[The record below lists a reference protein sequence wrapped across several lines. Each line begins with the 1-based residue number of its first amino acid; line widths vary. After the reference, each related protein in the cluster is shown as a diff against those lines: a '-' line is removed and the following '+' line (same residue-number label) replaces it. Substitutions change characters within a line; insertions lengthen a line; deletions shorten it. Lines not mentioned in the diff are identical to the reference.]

1 LLFVGVLMGAID
13 IAIIGPALPAIQAE
27 FDMNNRQLAVL
38 FNAYVLCQMIGA
50 QLLTKFSDRFGPRA
64 IYQFSIGCFAVGSM
78 VIVMATDQYLLY
90 LGRAIQGFG
99 AGGIFPVASAVIATR
114 LPPRERGPALGVLGS
129 VFGLAFIIG
138 PILGGILLR
147 FSWHWL
153 FLVNLPIAAVL
164 MIGAWKLLPTRSE
177 HRRRPFDLSGTLML
191 IVGLTSLVVGINNLD
206 TSDVFASLMSMQVW
220 PLLLTFCLLLPL
232 FWRVEKRV
240 PDPIVLPAFF
250 ASRQIL
256 TACIIS
262 AGVGAMQTASVF
274 YPILLVASMG
284 LSEANAAL
292 LLIPGVLAST
302 LFSPVA
308 GRLINV
314 VGTRNVVM
322 FSLVLSFSTFM
333 VYGHRSLTIE
343 IFVLASIVSGIGL
356 AGLLGAPLR
365 CIVLNETAPRDR
377 ASAQG
382 FLSVSSS
389 IGRLLGAATVGA
401 VASSKGGGVIGY
413 QAAFI
418 GMAFLTSSLFLLATL
433 LKSKRQEDLLNADA
447 DAAPAAASA

>member
-1 LLFVGVLMGAID
+1 V
-13 IAIIGPALPAIQAE
+13 
-27 FDMNNRQLAVL
+27 
-38 FNAYVLCQMIGA
+38 
-50 QLLTKFSDRFGPRA
+50 
-64 IYQFSIGCFAVGSM
+64 
-78 VIVMATDQYLLY
+78 VIVTATDHYLLY

-114 LPPRERGPALGVLGS
+114 LPPRERGPALGMLGS

-164 MIGAWKLLPTRSE
+164 MIGAWKLLPTRSDQ
-177 HRRRPFDLSGTLML
+177 RRKPFDLGGTLIL
-191 IVGLTSLVVGINNLD
+191 IVGLTSLVVGVNNLD
-206 TSDVFASLMSMQVW
+206 TNDVLASLMSIQVW
-220 PLLLTFCLLLPL
+220 PLLLTFLLLLPV
-232 FWRVEKRV
+232 FWRVENRV
-240 PDPIVLPAFF
+240 PDPIVQPAFF

-274 YPILLVASMG
+274 YPILLVASVG
-284 LSEANAAL
+284 LSEADAAL

-333 VYGHRSLTIE
+333 VYGHKSLTIE

-401 VASSKGGGVIGY
+401 VVASKGGGAIGY
-413 QAAFI
+413 QSAFI
-418 GMAFLTSSLFLLATL
+418 GMAILTGSLFMLATA
-433 LKSKRQEDLLNADA
+433 LKPRQQEAIA
-447 DAAPAAASA
+447 MAEDAAPAPASA

>member
-1 LLFVGVLMGAID
+1 
-13 IAIIGPALPAIQAE
+13 
-27 FDMNNRQLAVL
+27 
-38 FNAYVLCQMIGA
+38 
-50 QLLTKFSDRFGPRA
+50 
-64 IYQFSIGCFAVGSM
+64 
-78 VIVMATDQYLLY
+78 
-90 LGRAIQGFG
+90 
-99 AGGIFPVASAVIATR
+99 
-114 LPPRERGPALGVLGS
+114 
-129 VFGLAFIIG
+129 
-138 PILGGILLR
+138 
-147 FSWHWL
+147 
-153 FLVNLPIAAVL
+153 
-164 MIGAWKLLPTRSE
+164 
-177 HRRRPFDLSGTLML
+177 
-191 IVGLTSLVVGINNLD
+191 
-206 TSDVFASLMSMQVW
+206 
-220 PLLLTFCLLLPL
+220 
-232 FWRVEKRV
+232 VEKRV
-240 PDPIVLPAFF
+240 PDPIVQPAFF